1 MAAEI
6 LKKVF
11 YVGVVA
17 IALAVDKTQKLVEDL
32 VQQGKISEEEGKK
45 IVDDFVQS
53 TEVKRG
59 EFETRLRKITDS
71 LAERF
76 DFLSKEEV
84 DVLQKRINEL
94 EDQLEGNSV
103 VNAVADAITDVKET
117 VVEAVETTKTK
128 AKKVKA
134 ALVEEEEVVG

>member
-11 YVGVVA
+11 YVGVGA

-84 DVLQKRINEL
+84 EEMKKRINEL

-103 VNAVADAITDVKET
+103 VNAVADAITDLKET

>member
-11 YVGVVA
+11 YVGVGA

-32 VQQGKISEEEGKK
+32 VEQGKISEEEGKK

-94 EDQLEGNSV
+94 EEQLEGNSV